1 MQSQPWVWALALG
14 NANAKCKGYL
24 AFQASKYITLG
35 NTIAK
40 YCKFFCDSAAI
51 LSLELHCSTI
61 LKKKT
66 NSLLWWWLEERKN
79 KWWWLGEI
87 LFYCIDILFSWVE

>member
-61 LKKKT
+61 LKKK
-66 NSLLWWWLEERKN
+66 LIFYYDGDRKKERINDGDWGKYYF
-79 KWWWLGEI
+79 I
-87 LFYCIDILFSWVE
+87 M